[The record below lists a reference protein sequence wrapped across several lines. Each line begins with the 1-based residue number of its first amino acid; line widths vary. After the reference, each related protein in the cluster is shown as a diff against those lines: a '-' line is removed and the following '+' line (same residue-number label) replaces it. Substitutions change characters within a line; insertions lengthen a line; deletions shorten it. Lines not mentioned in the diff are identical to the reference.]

1 MTLDFFVNNYDINDF
16 KIKKADIK
24 DNKLYLDINYD
35 IYLELIANGYRPE
48 MDMNVNKTFI
58 FNVKNLS
65 NHKFKKP
72 YNISNIEY
80 NNFVLSFII
89 NDIKLEIVDEIEV
102 K

>member
-1 MTLDFFVNNYDINDF
+1 
-16 KIKKADIK
+16 
-24 DNKLYLDINYD
+24 
-35 IYLELIANGYRPE
+35 

>member
-1 MTLDFFVNNYDINDF
+1 MGDIMTLDFFVNNYDINDF

-48 MDMNVNKTFI
+48 MDMNVDKTFI
-58 FNVKNLS
+58 FNVKNLI

-72 YNISNIEY
+72 YNI
-80 NNFVLSFII
+80 
-89 NDIKLEIVDEIEV
+89 
-102 K
+102 